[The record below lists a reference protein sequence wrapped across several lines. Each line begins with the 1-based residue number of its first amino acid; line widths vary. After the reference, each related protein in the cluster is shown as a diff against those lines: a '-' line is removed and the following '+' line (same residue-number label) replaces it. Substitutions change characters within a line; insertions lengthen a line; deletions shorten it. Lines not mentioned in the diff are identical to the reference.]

1 MPINRELLDVL
12 VCPVTKLP
20 VSMLDGEMLD
30 TLNRLVAAGK
40 IHTVDGEVLQA
51 AVTEGLITSNGN
63 MIYRIEEGI
72 PIMLEDQGITADQ
85 LDNN

>member
-20 VSMLDGEMLD
+20 VSMLDGEKLD

-40 IHTVDGEVLQA
+40 IHTVDGEGLQA